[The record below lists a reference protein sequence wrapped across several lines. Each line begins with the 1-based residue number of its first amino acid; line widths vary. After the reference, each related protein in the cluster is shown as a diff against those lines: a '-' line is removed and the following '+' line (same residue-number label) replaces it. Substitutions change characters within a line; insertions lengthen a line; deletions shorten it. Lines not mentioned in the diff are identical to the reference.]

1 MRFVE
6 ITYRYE
12 ANSSVESAPPSDAY
26 AARRRL
32 DAGSRAF
39 ASLLASLGRE
49 SGTARRVIQ
58 VDARDLGLLDE
69 HVSAPTQRPYAAVL
83 GCSDARVPVELIF
96 NEGPNDLFVVRV
108 AGNVLGDDTLASL
121 KYAADHLAGSLKL
134 VVVLGHSGCGAIT
147 AAADVFLNP
156 AGYLSLASEHVL
168 RSLIDR
174 LLVVVHASAK
184 RMEAAWGPDVTRR
197 PGYREALI
205 ETSVVANAALAAY
218 TVQEALGGSA
228 PDGLRAVYGVYL
240 LHARETWALHGDG
253 NLGPGL
259 AEPPRDAAAF
269 TEFGDAV
276 IRSQRIA
283 SILDAAC

>member
-83 GCSDARVPVELIF
+83 GCSDAQVPVELIF

-121 KYAADHLAGSLKL
+121 EIRRRSPGRQPEARRRPRAQRLRCDHGRSRRVPGS
-134 VVVLGHSGCGAIT
+134 
-147 AAADVFLNP
+147 

-168 RSLIDR
+168 RSLIYAAGR
-174 LLVVVHASAK
+174 RS
-184 RMEAAWGPDVTRR
+184 RIREADGGGMGPDVTRR

-253 NLGPGL
+253 NSGRGWRSR
-259 AEPPRDAAAF
+259 PRDAAAF

-283 SILDAAC
+283 SILDAAS